1 MKQEQIKN
9 RIAASIRRKDPNAE
23 AFLYGSRARGDNRPD
38 SDWDILILVDDP
50 KFTNEIDD
58 KYRKDLY
65 ELSIEIEQVISLNI
79 YPKKYWKNELRF
91 SPLYHNVLKEGIRL

>member
-1 MKQEQIKN
+1 
-9 RIAASIRRKDPNAE
+9 
-23 AFLYGSRARGDNRPD
+23 
-38 SDWDILILVDDP
+38 VDDP

-91 SPLYHNVLKEGIRL
+91 SALYHNFLKEGIRL